1 MKDRYLEV
9 TYRRGKPF
17 AAYLY
22 LPRNPGVK
30 SARTTRAG
38 SGILVDYSNEGRPI
52 GLEIT
57 APELVTVQE
66 INAVL
71 ERAGEPPISADEL
84 APLRAA

>member
-1 MKDRYLEV
+1 MKERYLEV
-9 TYRRGKPF
+9 TFRKGKPL

-22 LPRNPGVK
+22 LPRQVGVK
-30 SARTTRAG
+30 SARTTQGG
-38 SGILVDYSNEGRPI
+38 SGILVDYSAAGAPI

-57 APELVTVQE
+57 APELVTLQE

-71 ERAGEPPISADEL
+71 VSVGQSPLSAEEV